1 MIELQPYFWDK
12 GKMGIM
18 SFYSS
23 LEKERESVSF
33 YLLWLRS
40 ENEGRRKKEEDEEER

>member
-1 MIELQPYFWDK
+1 
-12 GKMGIM
+12 MGIM

-40 ENEGRRKKEEDEEER
+40 ESEGRKKEEDEEER